1 MVSCMGSLWVALS
14 FILSLILGFSLMSS
28 AWFKN
33 NDMSFGVF
41 IQCSGQISS
50 PCNQTCIVF
59 RTLEEIPDLYWKIA
73 AVILFAGW
81 LLMSFGALLVL
92 SWTVIP
98 GGICQRR
105 VCTPARYTQITAVSV
120 TVLGLIL
127 FPLSLQ
133 SPFANR
139 ICESSYAYV
148 SCVQF
153 REECSHT
160 SVCSSAY
167 LSVKV
172 VSSSVCLIN
181 GPDKI
186 Q

>member
-148 SCVQF
+148 
-153 REECSHT
+153 
-160 SVCSSAY
+160 
-167 LSVKV
+167 